1 MRACE
6 PGMRGS
12 FLDMYLRH
20 SATDMAY
27 VDELVMRS
35 VLSTLD
41 GKAQESFGLNASK
54 RYDSGQYGSRLSS
67 WRNRLGADLQI
78 WCPMSGQYWLGNE
91 TRLTQLVPYNLG
103 ESNCRYLFGDAET
116 SFLDH
121 LMNPE
126 NGLILHKSF
135 AKALDEGE
143 IIVVPASRD
152 DIDLR
157 TKDKVDFSK
166 DKEPYKLQ
174 ILDQTLRRIKERSGL
189 DGRILQFRN
198 ENRPSKRYLWFLAI
212 MTVAQRHRAAVLGW
226 EKDREILGT
235 KMWASPGE
243 YVRRSTMHGIMRR
256 IAFAEDP
263 D

>member
-1 MRACE
+1 LKRTAKRIVEELSLRNAIMRTCE
-6 PGMRGS
+6 HGMRGS

-35 VLSTLD
+35 ISSTLD
-41 GKAQESFGLNASK
+41 GKAQGSFGLNVSK
-54 RYDSGQYGSRLSS
+54 RYDSGQYGSILSS
-67 WRNRLGADLQI
+67 WRDLLGANLQT
-78 WCPMSGQYWLGNE
+78 WYPMSGQYWLGNE
-91 TRLTQLVPYNLG
+91 TRLTQLVPHNLG
-103 ESNCRYLFGDAET
+103 ESNCRYIFGDAET

-174 ILDQTLRRIKERSGL
+174 ILD
-189 DGRILQFRN
+189 
-198 ENRPSKRYLWFLAI
+198 
-212 MTVAQRHRAAVLGW
+212 
-226 EKDREILGT
+226 
-235 KMWASPGE
+235 
-243 YVRRSTMHGIMRR
+243 
-256 IAFAEDP
+256 
-263 D
+263 